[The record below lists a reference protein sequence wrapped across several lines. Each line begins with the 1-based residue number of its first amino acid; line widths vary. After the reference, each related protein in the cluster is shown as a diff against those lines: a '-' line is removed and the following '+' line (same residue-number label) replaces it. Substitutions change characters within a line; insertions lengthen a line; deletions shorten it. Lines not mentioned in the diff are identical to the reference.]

1 MQFKKFIKNQGKAL
15 ALALA
20 IGILGAGAFF
30 LTKTG
35 EEEPEFPAEEVQMQ
49 DSERLEDVLQTAA
62 PQPEESRIPFE
73 VIWETPEETVIPE
86 ATPTLSP
93 EKTTNSAPQHIREVL
108 MMPLK
113 NGKIT
118 KSFSGDEFTHFTSLN
133 TWMTHNGIDIAA
145 AEGSEVYSAA
155 SGKVSRVYDDA
166 TKGFVIEIVHNNGA
180 KTIYA
185 GLAEVSVSEEAKVSS
200 GDVIGKLG
208 TPPFESANGP
218 HLHFEYIKDGKFCDP
233 AALFS

>member
-49 DSERLEDVLQTAA
+49 DSERLEDVLQTAE
-62 PQPEESRIPFE
+62 PQPTVSEVSFE
-73 VIWETPEETVIPE
+73 VVWATPDPTVLPEE
-86 ATPTLSP
+86 TPTLSP
-93 EKTTNSAPQHIREVL
+93 ETSNTPQHIREVL

-145 AEGSEVYSAA
+145 AEGSEVLAAA

-166 TKGFVIEIVHNNGA
+166 TKGFVIEIEHNNGA

>member
-62 PQPEESRIPFE
+62 PQPTVSEVSFE
-73 VIWETPEETVIPE
+73 VVWATPDPTVLPEETP
-86 ATPTLSP
+86 ALSP
-93 EKTTNSAPQHIREVL
+93 ETSKTPQHIREVL
-108 MMPLK
+108 LMPLK

-145 AEGSEVYSAA
+145 AEGSEVLAA
-155 SGKVSRVYDDA
+155 SSGKVSRVYDDA

-185 GLAEVSVSEEAKVSS
+185 GFAEVSVSEEAKVSS